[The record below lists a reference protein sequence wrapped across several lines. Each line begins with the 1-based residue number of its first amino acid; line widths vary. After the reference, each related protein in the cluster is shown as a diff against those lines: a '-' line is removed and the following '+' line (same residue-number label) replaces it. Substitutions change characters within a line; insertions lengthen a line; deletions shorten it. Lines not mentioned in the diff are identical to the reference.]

1 MTPLLLSIVTLSI
14 QFSAGIQHL
23 PANPQLQLRCNIFD
37 WVLLIDEMVVHYLI
51 VDIRLWYLCLVFRII
66 ASHLKFLFQT

>member
-1 MTPLLLSIVTLSI
+1 MTPLLSIVTLSI

-37 WVLLIDEMVVHYLI
+37 WVLLIDEKAARYLRAC
-51 VDIRLWYLCLVFRII
+51 IRLWCLCPIHHKVVC
-66 ASHLKFLFQT
+66 HLKSLFQT